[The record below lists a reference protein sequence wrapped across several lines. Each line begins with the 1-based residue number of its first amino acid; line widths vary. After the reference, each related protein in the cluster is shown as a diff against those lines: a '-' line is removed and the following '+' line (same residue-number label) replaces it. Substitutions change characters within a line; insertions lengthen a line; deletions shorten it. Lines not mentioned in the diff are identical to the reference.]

1 MAKEIFVAYG
11 IDVDAVA
18 GWLGSYGGQDSPSDI
33 SRGLFAGEVG
43 VPRILKLLER
53 FGITQTWFVPGH
65 SIETFPAQIE
75 QIVKAGH
82 EIGLHGYSHE
92 NPLSMSPEQEEE
104 VLAYCIELI
113 RTATGR
119 DPRGY
124 VAPWWEISATTPS
137 LLVKYGIQYDHSLMH
152 HDFQPY
158 YLRIGDTWTKID
170 YTRPARE
177 WMKPLVRGRDSDI
190 VEIPA
195 SWHLDDM
202 EPFLYIKAFPNTQG
216 FANPRDIEAR
226 LRDMFDWV
234 YKEYDYAIF
243 PMTIHPDV
251 SGHPEVLMLHER
263 LIPYFLSH
271 PGVRFP
277 TYGEIADDFRR
288 RSPRSGPPVP

>member
-1 MAKEIFVAYG
+1 MAKDILVAYG

-43 VPRILKLLER
+43 VPRILTLLER

-65 SIETFPAQIE
+65 SIETFPDQVE

-82 EIGLHGYSHE
+82 ELGLHGYSHE
-92 NPLSMSPEQEEE
+92 NPLSMSPQQEED
-104 VLAYCIELI
+104 VLAYCIELM
-113 RTATGR
+113 RKVTGVE
-119 DPRGY
+119 PRGY

-137 LLVKYGIQYDHSLMH
+137 LLVKYGIQYDHSMMH

-158 YLRIGDTWTKID
+158 YLRLGDTWTKID
-170 YTRPARE
+170 YARPARE

-226 LRDMFDWV
+226 ARDMFEWV
-234 YKEYDYAIF
+234 YKEYDYAVF

-251 SGHPEVLMLHER
+251 SGHPEVLMMHER
-263 LIPYFLSH
+263 LIPYFLRH
-271 PGVRFP
+271 PGVRFA

-288 RSPRSGPPVP
+288 RSPRAR